1 MKFLSAFIVMGALCA
16 EVQGVELERR
26 ANGLWY
32 SPGVRTPYTG
42 KAERTHFDGTRVSE
56 VSYLKGR
63 QHGLSRFWYN
73 NGNIRSTFSYDAGVL
88 DGNSTYYYRNG
99 NIQNLT
105 SYRKGV
111 KHGLVIDWWPEGKK
125 SFVESYVN
133 GFPEGVWRSWW
144 PNGKQASERAYRNR
158 RLVAHKEWNKDGLPK
173 TVPGWNL
180 DGTFKSATSLRERQ
194 RVFGRRVLW
203 DRNSGTNRI
212 DLIYRDKPLSTIRI
226 VFGDPDETDDTRWT
240 YKGLRIQDPVNGTRF
255 DTAIFRFKRGKVSEI
270 WIE

>member
-1 MKFLSAFIVMGALCA
+1 MRFFVAFIMMGILWGQAQ
-16 EVQGVELERR
+16 EVVLERR
-26 ANGLWY
+26 ADGLWY
-32 SPGVRTPYTG
+32 NPGSQTPYTG
-42 KAERTHFDGTRVSE
+42 KAERTHFDGARVSE

-73 NGNIRSTFSYDAGVL
+73 NGNIRSAFSYDAGVI

-111 KHGLVIDWWPEGKK
+111 KHGLVIDWWPGGKL
-125 SFVESYVN
+125 
-133 GFPEGVWRSWW
+133 
-144 PNGKQASERAYRNR
+144 ASEKTYRNR
-158 RLVAHKEWNKDGLPK
+158 RLVAHREWNKDGMPK

-180 DGTFKSATSLRERQ
+180 DGTFKSAASLRERQ
-194 RVFGRRVLW
+194 RVVGRRVLW

-226 VFGDPDETDDTRWT
+226 VFGDPDQIDDTRWT
-240 YKGLRIQDPVNGTRF
+240 YKGLRIQDPVNGARF
-255 DTAIFRFKRGKVSEI
+255 DKAIFRFKNGKVSEI

>member
-1 MKFLSAFIVMGALCA
+1 MKFLLVIITLGLFR
-16 EVQGVELERR
+16 VEAQELVLERR
-26 ANGLWY
+26 ADGLWY
-32 SPGVRTPYTG
+32 RSEGKMAYSGQVRR
-42 KAERTHFDGTRVSE
+42 KHFDGTRVSE
-56 VSYLKGR
+56 INYLRGKL
-63 QHGLSRFWYN
+63 HGLSRFWYP
-73 NGNIRSTFSYDAGVL
+73 NGNIRSTFSYNTGVL

-105 SYRKGV
+105 SYRQGV
-111 KHGLVIDWWPEGKK
+111 KHGLAIDWWPEGKK

-144 PNGKQASERAYRNR
+144 PNGKLASERTYRNR
-158 RLVAHKEWNKDGLPK
+158 RLGAHKEWNKDGLPK

-180 DGTFKSATSLRERQ
+180 DGTFKSAASLRERQ
-194 RVFGRRVLW
+194 RVVGRRVLW

-226 VFGDPDETDDTRWT
+226 VFGDPDQIDDTRWT
-240 YKGLRIQDPVNGTRF
+240 YKGLRIQDPVNGSRF

>member
-1 MKFLSAFIVMGALCA
+1 MRFFVAFIMMGILWGQAQ
-16 EVQGVELERR
+16 EVVLERR
-26 ANGLWY
+26 ADGLWY
-32 SPGVRTPYTG
+32 NPGSQTPYTG
-42 KAERTHFDGTRVSE
+42 KAERTHFDGARVSE

-73 NGNIRSTFSYDAGVL
+73 NGNIRSTFSYNTGVL

-105 SYRKGV
+105 YYRQGV
-111 KHGLVIDWWPEGKK
+111 KHGLAIDWWPEGKK

-144 PNGKQASERAYRNR
+144 PNGKLASERTYRNR
-158 RLVAHKEWNKDGLPK
+158 RLGAHKEWNKDGLPK

-180 DGTFKSATSLRERQ
+180 DGTFKSAASLRERQ
-194 RVFGRRVLW
+194 RVVGRRVLW

-212 DLIYRDKPLSTIRI
+212 GLIYRDKPLSTIRT
-226 VFGDPDETDDTRWT
+226 VFGDPDQIDDTRWT
-240 YKGLRIQDPVNGTRF
+240 YKGLRIQDPVNGSRF